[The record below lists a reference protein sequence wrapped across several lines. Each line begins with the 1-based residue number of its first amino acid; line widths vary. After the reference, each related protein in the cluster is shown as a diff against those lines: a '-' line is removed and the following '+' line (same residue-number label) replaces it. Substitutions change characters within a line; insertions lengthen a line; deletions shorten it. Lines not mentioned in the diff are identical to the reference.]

1 MTTKPAKPGAPST
14 TADTSASA
22 ETPPA
27 TALDFVRDR
36 VVRAHPR
43 LRVLILQHPQE
54 QDALLGTAPLVV
66 ASLERSALRVGLSWA
81 SLAHALEE
89 EEAEPSRWA
98 VMYRGSLGREL
109 TERELAMPTLL
120 LDRKSQR
127 KSPDELHLDG
137 IVVLDGTW
145 SQAKALWWRNP
156 WLLKLNRVLL
166 HPKEPSAYGRLRKQP
181 SNQHVSTLEAVA
193 LALDGLGED
202 AAVGADLRRLFRTLC
217 QRARD
222 AGVTNSSGPDALEAL
237 AEAAAPGARPKG
249 AKKPAKK
256 RGPKRDDVA
265 F

>member
-1 MTTKPAKPGAPST
+1 MTTKPAKPA
-14 TADTSASA
+14 ADPAASS
-22 ETPPA
+22 ESDKTPPA
-27 TALDFVRDR
+27 AAIDFVRDR

-54 QDALLGTAPLVV
+54 QDALLGTAPLVT
-66 ASLERSALRVGLSWA
+66 ASLDRSVLRTGLSWA

-109 TERELAMPTLL
+109 TERETAMPVLL

-156 WLLKLNRVLL
+156 WLLKLNRLLL
-166 HPKEPSAYGRLRKQP
+166 HPKEPSAYGKLRKQP
-181 SNQHVSTLEAVA
+181 SNQHVSTLEAIA
-193 LALDGLGED
+193 LALDGLGEEPT
-202 AAVGADLRRLFRTLC
+202 VGADLRRLFRTLC

-222 AGVTNSSGPDALEAL
+222 AGVTNSSGPGALEAL
-237 AEAAAPGARPKG
+237 AESTTPGGKARP
-249 AKKPAKK
+249 ARRPAKK